1 MRLGPER
8 QGRGHVVVNRGGAVL
23 GALVVLWVVLHRYTD
38 LASRSRKYEGSDP
51 EMAEALR
58 QAEMDAARGR
68 MYF

>member
-1 MRLGPER
+1 MWWWWF
-8 QGRGHVVVNRGGAVL
+8 GAGLVL
-23 GALVVLWVVLHRYTD
+23 VALVVLWVVLHRYTD
-38 LASRSRKYEGSDP
+38 LGSRSRKYEGSDP